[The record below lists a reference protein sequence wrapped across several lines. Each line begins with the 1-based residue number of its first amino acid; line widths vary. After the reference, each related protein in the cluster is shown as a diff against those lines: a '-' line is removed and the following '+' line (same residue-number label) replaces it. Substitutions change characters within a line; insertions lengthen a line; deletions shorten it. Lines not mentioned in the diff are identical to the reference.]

1 MSSVCPLNKHSCKC
15 DVSAPKDSKFY
26 PCMLAKRLGT
36 LVRLLGSS
44 FEDEALNSARALRR
58 VLPDEGLTF
67 GDLALL
73 IENCDGRLEA
83 LRYSEVEAKA
93 IFERGVER
101 GKAQTNGSGNFSGQY
116 LDGFGQ
122 PLWKEVAKFCHENP
136 GFAGLKPNE
145 QDVVEQAP
153 YRLTRFGKLTRP
165 TEGFLLSIFWK
176 LGGSFK

>member
-1 MSSVCPLNKHSCKC
+1 MSSVCPFNGACKC
-15 DVSAPKDSKFY
+15 DPSAPKDGKFY

-67 GDLALL
+67 GDLAVP
-73 IENCDGRLEA
+73 IENCGGRLEA

-93 IFERGVER
+93 IFERGFEK
-101 GKAQTNGSGNFSGQY
+101 GKKQGNGGSNFSGQY
-116 LDGFGQ
+116 IDGFGQ
-122 PLWKEVAKFCHENP
+122 PHWTEIAKFCRANP
-136 GFAGLKPNE
+136 GFARLKPNE
-145 QDVVEQAP
+145 QDLVNEMPTKVARWGAP
-153 YRLTRFGKLTRP
+153 TRP
-165 TEGFLLSIFWK
+165 SGGFLLSIFWK